1 MNFKDFTAEP
11 VPNNNCLFCNFP
23 KSPEGYRLFYIGNH
37 IHY

>member
-23 KSPEGYRLFYIGNH
+23 KSPDAYR
-37 IHY
+37 